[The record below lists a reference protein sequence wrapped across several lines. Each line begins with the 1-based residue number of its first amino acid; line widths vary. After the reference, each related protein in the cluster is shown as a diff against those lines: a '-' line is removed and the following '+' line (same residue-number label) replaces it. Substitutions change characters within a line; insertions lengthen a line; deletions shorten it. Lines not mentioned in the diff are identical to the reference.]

1 MLPTNSCTVPFELA
15 SFTYTVVNMGAL
27 VGSPDNYSVP
37 LPTNCLVCPASPYLI
52 TVLCWSCPAYSRP
65 IPTYSHL
72 GTWILRH
79 LGYLTLIIRVLLHDF
94 RVNRADARLIPTSA
108 PMPRG
113 PYGTPS
119 GYSAFLPAIYHVC
132 PLNTPFLRTL
142 AGLDGSTTVYHQHHA
157 VSYGEIG
164 MAVGLIG
171 QPPINS
177 IHLPLPP
184 GMVKSTTDDGWWSA
198 KPNIQSSLYSV
209 RQWTFLVDLIGC
221 LPIRISYVPC
231 QLVKYVTHV
240 DKPDYIATIGRF
252 RLIISSI
259 RT

>member
-1 MLPTNSCTVPFELA
+1 MPCF
-15 SFTYTVVNMGAL
+15 
-27 VGSPDNYSVP
+27 SVP
-37 LPTNCLVCPASPYLI
+37 DYGTLLELPGILPAN
-52 TVLCWSCPAYSRP
+52 
-65 IPTYSHL
+65 SHIFPL
-72 GTWILRH
+72 GTSILRH
-79 LGYLTLIIRVLLHDF
+79 LGYLTLIIRVFLHDF
-94 RVNRADARLIPTSA
+94 RVNREYARLIPTSA

-157 VSYGEIG
+157 VPNGEIG

-198 KPNIQSSLYSV
+198 KPNIQSSLCSV
-209 RQWTFLVDLIGC
+209 HQWTFLV
-221 LPIRISYVPC
+221 
-231 QLVKYVTHV
+231 
-240 DKPDYIATIGRF
+240 
-252 RLIISSI
+252 ISSVAC
-259 RT
+259 RSESHHVPSRMC